1 VCITIAHTHTH
12 TLTQMKTHPP
22 PTYSQ
27 THPRLLPA
35 RTTHSSTHTHKCTH
49 THTHKHTH
57 TQTQTKTH
65 KKTHAN
71 THTHTNYLVRRR
83 EDLVRRRHFD
93 RGWASCVHSN
103 LIKQTT
109 VERTRTRKHPYKCA
123 LSHVISNR
131 SGVKRCSRRRKTSGY
146 ENETNHEGRGEIMW
160 VWKNV
165 LARASHL
172 PTSFV
177 RLMPWNSFHFSCLL
191 PSLLPSLLRF
201 FHRVFDSVH
210 KKMSYEQLICW
221 MNSGQMR
228 CALEIGLLSLHILV
242 ARLRVACVR
251 SDCNC
256 VYT

>member
-1 VCITIAHTHTH
+1 MCLCACIHQRGGARQSACVCITIAHTHTN

-146 ENETNHEGRGEIMW
+146 ENETNHVGGGGNHVGLEEC
-160 VWKNV
+160 
-165 LARASHL
+165 ACASISPAHL
-172 PTSFV
+172 LCSI
-177 RLMPWNSFHFSCLL
+177 
-191 PSLLPSLLRF
+191 
-201 FHRVFDSVH
+201 D
-210 KKMSYEQLICW
+210 
-221 MNSGQMR
+221 
-228 CALEIGLLSLHILV
+228 ALELLSLFMFTTIFTSIFTSVL
-242 ARLRVACVR
+242 
-251 SDCNC
+251 S
-256 VYT
+256 